1 MKKLFYL
8 LSSAALLFGAASCDK
23 GDVEENLAPE
33 VNQKTSIVLNATIA
47 DNSRTTLDGLKV
59 DWAEGDY
66 IYLVT
71 SDETWGQPYVSSSNT
86 NITTIASYQY
96 TNGAFADA
104 SSTELPALTEGQ
116 EYTVHAMY
124 ARTDQKSYHRGAA
137 STHRLQATQSQDC
150 SDPTAH
156 IATEDALVGK
166 FNITG
171 GTTNTVDVAMN
182 HIYTMMEVD
191 VKNTTGKEIEI
202 TKFEMEAAN
211 AALAGDFKV
220 NYSNTAVAI
229 DVTLKENTTGYDK
242 ITVNV
247 TNGTVANN
255 GTLPIYFVMAP
266 LTDYSGNV
274 TFTVTDSEGYTYT
287 KTVAVE
293 EISFEA
299 GKYNTTGYTISEG
312 VAPIDYSGTYVIMQ
326 ADANGTYY
334 FMSAENGSSSGNNRK
349 AVSTGV
355 TTLPTSLNSIPS
367 MCNAARWTISKV
379 AGGKYILQSADN
391 EKYISGASS
400 SNNYAKLDADVANA
414 EEVELE
420 YDETNQTFKIISV
433 NVSTKAISLNASYGL
448 YAFYKTAD
456 YEHDLYFISA
466 TDPLLDMSV
475 EGNVELTADAA
486 SGAVAV
492 NLANNEGWAITV
504 SDNADWLTTTF
515 ADNQV
520 NYVASANTGD
530 AREATVTLTATKNTE
545 SKAVTFV
552 VSQDMPI
559 SSTAKEFTFSFTSV
573 PTGWPAANSNANG
586 WDATSAGSYTYNL
599 DGVDYMFTFTKNG
612 GTSKQSGFFINNNNA
627 TTYLAIL
634 SKNQDEAL
642 GLPVVSGYK
651 LTKVVIQTTANASAS
666 FKAGIA
672 SDATGTPVSGGTAI
686 VLPKGAESTFTL
698 SDTTVDAQYY
708 VYCPKSA
715 NGQFLSITLTYDI

>member
-23 GDVEENLAPE
+23 GDVEEDIVPE
-33 VNQKTSIVLNATIA
+33 VKKTSIVLNATIA

-124 ARTDQKSYHRGAA
+124 ARTDQKSFHRGAA
-137 STHRLQATQSQDC
+137 STHRLQATQLQDC

-202 TKFEMEAAN
+202 SKFEMEAAN
-211 AALAGDFKV
+211 AALAGDFTV

-266 LTDYSGNV
+266 LTDYSGDV

-299 GKYNTTGYTISEG
+299 GKYNKTGYTISEG
-312 VAPIDYSGTYVIMQ
+312 EVPFELSGDYVIVALNQ
-326 ADANGTYY
+326 EVYCALSSDADNTRRAYKALDDYGTFASAEGYPTDDEKIIWNIQRVSGGFTIKNGDNYLSWNTGAVANLSSDEYVVAIAQNDNGTYTIKSHDETRVFAKNASNQY
-334 FMSAENGSSSGNNRK
+334 GYAFYALSTDGVKELYLKPVVTDTRSQLAAPVLTINNITDAGFTVSWNAVDNAVQYVVTCDGKSMKTEETSYAINELKSGTEYAVTVTAIPSDYTLYRSATASTTAATKAAAGSDKTYTKITTIDELSDGKYLIVYEAGNLAANGSKNVSTSSGGIGHNASNVNIVINANTIAGSDEIDNAVVTIAKSGEKYTIQNAAGDYLNSGDNTNGYTKGDASKNTHLCTISFDTNSCAVIANYNETTNLTINTNNGTPLFRFYK
-349 AVSTGV
+349 V
-355 TTLPTSLNSIPS
+355 TTLKGS
-367 MCNAARWTISKV
+367 
-379 AGGKYILQSADN
+379 Y
-391 EKYISGASS
+391 S
-400 SNNYAKLDADVANA
+400 SNYA
-414 EEVELE
+414 
-420 YDETNQTFKIISV
+420 Y
-433 NVSTKAISLNASYGL
+433 
-448 YAFYKTAD
+448 
-456 YEHDLYFISA
+456 
-466 TDPLLDMSV
+466 
-475 EGNVELTADAA
+475 
-486 SGAVAV
+486 
-492 NLANNEGWAITV
+492 
-504 SDNADWLTTTF
+504 
-515 ADNQV
+515 
-520 NYVASANTGD
+520 
-530 AREATVTLTATKNTE
+530 
-545 SKAVTFV
+545 
-552 VSQDMPI
+552 
-559 SSTAKEFTFSFTSV
+559 
-573 PTGWPAANSNANG
+573 PA
-586 WDATSAGSYTYNL
+586 L
-599 DGVDYMFTFTKNG
+599 
-612 GTSKQSGFFINNNNA
+612 
-627 TTYLAIL
+627 
-634 SKNQDEAL
+634 
-642 GLPVVSGYK
+642 YK
-651 LTKVVIQTTANASAS
+651 LS
-666 FKAGIA
+666 
-672 SDATGTPVSGGTAI
+672 
-686 VLPKGAESTFTL
+686 E
-698 SDTTVDAQYY
+698 
-708 VYCPKSA
+708 
-715 NGQFLSITLTYDI
+715 

>member
-96 TNGAFADA
+96 TNGAFADV
-104 SSTELPALTEGQ
+104 SSTELPALTPEQ

-124 ARTDQKSYHRGAA
+124 ARSNQKSYHRGAA

-150 SDPTAH
+150 TDPTAH

-211 AALAGDFKV
+211 AALAGDFTV
-220 NYSNTAVAI
+220 NYGNTAVAI

-266 LTDYSGNV
+266 LTDYSGDV

-299 GKYNTTGYTISEG
+299 GKYNKTGYTISEG
-312 VAPIDYSGTYVIMQ
+312 VAPVDYSGTYVLLVEDESKYYALSSTNTVSSTRLDAVLYDYNGAENIVSSESNLVWTITKEGSTYYIENNGKYLTWQ
-326 ADANGTYY
+326 AENQAATSSVNYASVKTDKYPLIISAVDGGGVAIRSKNLDTRHLSLNGQYFAFYNSTNYVYQFTFVPATYVALPELTWGNETTAIAYDDTTEHAVTVTTDATSVSVAAYDDMEGTQVCSWLTVSYADGVLTYKATENTTDAVRNAYVIATTTNANGTKKYTLEISQGKKVVISSDSKTY
-334 FMSAENGSSSGNNRK
+334 TLTITADMLKKLDDTQSSTYNKYKGIQTLTAVATDSSTIDVQVYIEAVMPSTSKEGTIQCQANKAKIYNKTDLGAISAINCDISEGNG
-349 AVSTGV
+349 AVSMYQG
-355 TTLPTSLNSIPS
+355 TTEAPTSDVGTAGGFFQIKSTTFGAEYLNSI
-367 MCNAARWTISKV
+367 TI
-379 AGGKYILQSADN
+379 
-391 EKYISGASS
+391 
-400 SNNYAKLDADVANA
+400 
-414 EEVELE
+414 
-420 YDETNQTFKIISV
+420 TFQK
-433 NVSTKAISLNASYGL
+433 
-448 YAFYKTAD
+448 
-456 YEHDLYFISA
+456 
-466 TDPLLDMSV
+466 
-475 EGNVELTADAA
+475 
-486 SGAVAV
+486 
-492 NLANNEGWAITV
+492 
-504 SDNADWLTTTF
+504 
-515 ADNQV
+515 
-520 NYVASANTGD
+520 
-530 AREATVTLTATKNTE
+530 
-545 SKAVTFV
+545 
-552 VSQDMPI
+552 
-559 SSTAKEFTFSFTSV
+559 
-573 PTGWPAANSNANG
+573 
-586 WDATSAGSYTYNL
+586 
-599 DGVDYMFTFTKNG
+599 
-612 GTSKQSGFFINNNNA
+612 
-627 TTYLAIL
+627 
-634 SKNQDEAL
+634 
-642 GLPVVSGYK
+642 
-651 LTKVVIQTTANASAS
+651 
-666 FKAGIA
+666 
-672 SDATGTPVSGGTAI
+672 
-686 VLPKGAESTFTL
+686 
-698 SDTTVDAQYY
+698 
-708 VYCPKSA
+708 
-715 NGQFLSITLTYDI
+715 

>member
-23 GDVEENLAPE
+23 GDVEEDIVPE
-33 VNQKTSIVLNATIA
+33 VKKTSIVLNATIA

-71 SDETWGQPYVSSSNT
+71 SDETWGQPYSSSNT

-96 TNGAFADA
+96 ANGAFADA

-124 ARTDQKSYHRGAA
+124 ARTDQKSFHRGAA
-137 STHRLQATQSQDC
+137 STHRLQATQLQDC

-202 TKFEMEAAN
+202 SKFEMEAAN
-211 AALAGDFKV
+211 AALAGDFTV

-266 LTDYSGNV
+266 LTDYSGDV

-299 GKYNTTGYTISEG
+299 GKYNKTGYTISEG
-312 VAPIDYSGTYVIMQ
+312 VAPVDYSGTYVIMQ

-334 FMSAENGSSSGNNRK
+334 FMSAENGSSGNNRK
-349 AVSTGV
+349 AVSTGA

-414 EEVELE
+414 EEVKLE

-448 YAFYKTAD
+448 YAFYKIAD

-520 NYVASANTGD
+520 NYVASTNTGD
-530 AREATVTLTATKNTE
+530 AREAMVTLTATKDTE
-545 SKAVTFV
+545 TKAVTFV
-552 VSQDMPI
+552 VSQDKAVVSGTKVLTYTFNRTDNPTCPQK
-559 SSTAKEFTFSFTSV
+559 TA
-573 PTGWPAANSNANG
+573 
-586 WDATSAGSYTYNL
+586 DAVAGSFVYTL
-599 DGVDYMFTFTKNG
+599 DGVDYTFTTTKN
-612 GTSKQSGFFINNNNA
+612 SSGIYQNP
-627 TTYLAIL
+627 TYLMLYA
-634 SKNQDEAL
+634 SEFL
-642 GLPVVSGYK
+642 GLPAISGYK
-651 LTKVVIQTTANASAS
+651 LTKVVADPNKGASTGVYVGVVDTASAEGNVMAAAQQMSNNNDGVVYTYEIDGTAN
-666 FKAGIA
+666 
-672 SDATGTPVSGGTAI
+672 
-686 VLPKGAESTFTL
+686 
-698 SDTTVDAQYY
+698 TVYY
-708 VYCPKSA
+708 
-715 NGQFLSITLTYDI
+715 LSITNKNCQLTSLVLTYEPVE

>member
-23 GDVEENLAPE
+23 GDVEEDIVPE
-33 VNQKTSIVLNATIA
+33 VKKTSIVLNATIA

-124 ARTDQKSYHRGAA
+124 ARTDQKSFHRGAA
-137 STHRLQATQSQDC
+137 STHRLQATQLQDC

-202 TKFEMEAAN
+202 SKFEMEAAN
-211 AALAGDFKV
+211 AALAGDFTV

-266 LTDYSGNV
+266 LTDYSGDV

-299 GKYNTTGYTISEG
+299 GKYNKTGYTISEG
-312 VAPIDYSGTYVIMQ
+312 VAPVDYSGTYVLLVEDESKYYALSSTNAVSSSRLDAVLYDYNGAENIVSSESNLVWTITKEGSTYYIENNGKYLTWQ
-326 ADANGTYY
+326 AENQAATSGVNYASVKTDKYPLIISAIDGGGVAIRSKNLDTRHLSLNGQYFAFYNSTNYVYQFTFVPATYVALPELTWGNETTAIAYDDTTEHTVTVTTDATSVSVAAYDDMEGTQVCSWLKVSYADGVLTYQATENTTDAVRNAYVIAATTNANGTKKYTLEISQGKKVVISSDSKTY
-334 FMSAENGSSSGNNRK
+334 TLTITADMLKKLDDTQSSTYNKYKGIQTFTAVATDSSTIDVQVYIEAVMPATAAGKTGTIQCQANKATIYNKTDLGVISAINCDISEGNGV
-349 AVSTGV
+349 VSMYQGATEA
-355 TTLPTSLNSIPS
+355 PTSDVGTAGGFFQIKSTTSGAEYLNSI
-367 MCNAARWTISKV
+367 TI
-379 AGGKYILQSADN
+379 
-391 EKYISGASS
+391 
-400 SNNYAKLDADVANA
+400 
-414 EEVELE
+414 
-420 YDETNQTFKIISV
+420 TFQK
-433 NVSTKAISLNASYGL
+433 
-448 YAFYKTAD
+448 
-456 YEHDLYFISA
+456 
-466 TDPLLDMSV
+466 
-475 EGNVELTADAA
+475 
-486 SGAVAV
+486 
-492 NLANNEGWAITV
+492 
-504 SDNADWLTTTF
+504 
-515 ADNQV
+515 
-520 NYVASANTGD
+520 
-530 AREATVTLTATKNTE
+530 
-545 SKAVTFV
+545 
-552 VSQDMPI
+552 
-559 SSTAKEFTFSFTSV
+559 
-573 PTGWPAANSNANG
+573 
-586 WDATSAGSYTYNL
+586 
-599 DGVDYMFTFTKNG
+599 
-612 GTSKQSGFFINNNNA
+612 
-627 TTYLAIL
+627 
-634 SKNQDEAL
+634 
-642 GLPVVSGYK
+642 
-651 LTKVVIQTTANASAS
+651 
-666 FKAGIA
+666 
-672 SDATGTPVSGGTAI
+672 
-686 VLPKGAESTFTL
+686 
-698 SDTTVDAQYY
+698 
-708 VYCPKSA
+708 
-715 NGQFLSITLTYDI
+715 

>member
-23 GDVEENLAPE
+23 GDVEEDIVPE
-33 VNQKTSIVLNATIA
+33 VKKTSIVLNASIA

-96 TNGAFADA
+96 TNGAFTDA

-124 ARTDQKSYHRGAA
+124 ARSNQKSYHRGAA

-171 GTTNTVDVAMN
+171 GTTNTVDVAMS
-182 HIYTMMEVD
+182 HIYTMMEVNIE
-191 VKNTTGKEIEI
+191 NTTGKEIEI
-202 TKFEMEAAN
+202 SKFEMEAAN
-211 AALAGDFKV
+211 AALAGDFTV
-220 NYSNTAVAI
+220 NYGNTAVAI

-312 VAPIDYSGTYVIMQ
+312 VAPVDYSGTYVIMQ

-334 FMSAENGSSSGNNRK
+334 FMSAENGSSRGNNRK

-367 MCNAARWTISKV
+367 MCNAARWNISKV
-379 AGGKYILQSADN
+379 EGGKYILQSADN

-400 SNNYAKLDADVANA
+400 SSNYAKLDADVANA
-414 EEVELE
+414 ELVELE

-433 NVSTKAISLNASYGL
+433 NVPTKAISLNASYGL
-448 YAFYKTAD
+448 YAFYTTSYA
-456 YEHDLYFISA
+456 HDLTFITA
-466 TDPLLDMSV
+466 NDPLLDMSV
-475 EGNVELTADAA
+475 TSDVSLGAEAA
-486 SGAVAV
+486 NGTVDI

-520 NYVASANTGD
+520 NYAASTNTGD
-530 AREATVTLTATKNTE
+530 ARKATVTLTATKNTE
-545 SKAVTFV
+545 SKVVTFV
-552 VSQDMPI
+552 VSQDKAAV
-559 SSTAKEFTFSFTSV
+559 SGAKELTYTFTRTDN
-573 PTGWPAANSNANG
+573 PTCPQGTT
-586 WDATSAGSYTYNL
+586 DAVAGSFVYTL
-599 DGVDYMFTFTKNG
+599 DGVDYTFTTTKNNKG
-612 GTSKQSGFFINNNNA
+612 IYQNPA
-627 TTYLAIL
+627 YLMLYA
-634 SKNQDEAL
+634 SEFL
-642 GLPVVSGYK
+642 GLPAISGYK
-651 LTKVVIQTTANASAS
+651 LTKVVADPNKGASTGVYVGVVDTASAEGNVMAAAQQMS
-666 FKAGIA
+666 NNDDGVVYTYEI
-672 SDATGTPVSGGTAI
+672 D
-686 VLPKGAESTFTL
+686 GAAN
-698 SDTTVDAQYY
+698 TVYY
-708 VYCPKSA
+708 
-715 NGQFLSITLTYDI
+715 LSITNKSCQLTSLVLTYEPIE